1 MPLPPPADLGAV
13 GGDGIPNVELAGLLG
28 IKRASLNTRITRL
41 GGVQPGQ
48 IAVAGSACDCA
59 DRPRAVLPMLT
70 GVW

>member
-48 IAVAGSACDCA
+48 IADGWEC
-59 DRPRAVLPMLT
+59 L
-70 GVW
+70 